1 MAAQVVPNSPAGH
14 RLPSKNYFSAAI
26 PITISMVPR
35 NTAIATINA
44 VAIMMFLLLGNS
56 ENPYSPLNYES
67 LLCNHPHAIANT
79 PSKERYSTPLI
90 NIAVLIT
97 FLLSGN
103 PSNPP
108 HLK

>member
-1 MAAQVVPNSPAGH
+1 
-14 RLPSKNYFSAAI
+14 
-26 PITISMVPR
+26 MVPR

-79 PSKERYSTPLI
+79 PIKETYSTTLI
-90 NIAVLIT
+90 NIAVLMK
-97 FLLSGN
+97 FLLPRN
-103 PSNPP
+103 PSSSP